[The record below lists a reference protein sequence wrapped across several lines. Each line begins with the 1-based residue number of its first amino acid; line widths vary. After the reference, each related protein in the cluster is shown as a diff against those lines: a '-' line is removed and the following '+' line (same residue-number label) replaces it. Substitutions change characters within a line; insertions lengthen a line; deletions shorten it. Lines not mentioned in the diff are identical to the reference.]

1 MNHLLRPIRTSHLN
15 LAFAGLAAVAC
26 LFLMPRAALAQ
37 AGQLAPFL
45 EDTSPLLAHTSVPGY
60 LGVDV
65 TDVDADK
72 AQALKLKDVHGALI
86 TLIDHDAPAGQI
98 GLKVNDVVLAIDGQ
112 NVADADAL
120 RRMLRDIPPGRKV
133 SLEISRDGNI
143 QTLAVQLVDRKAM
156 EHDIWTRLD
165 IDVDGIAPVAPPPT
179 MGITGS
185 DAPISSGFHMSV
197 FTSTLNVGALVEP
210 LTSQMAEYLGVQ
222 GGLMVKQVARKSEA
236 AAAGFKTFDVILK
249 VGSDS
254 ITTAADWDRDL
265 RSNQGK
271 PVQIT
276 ILRDK
281 KQQTLTLQVDSKHR
295 GAVDFEDLFS
305 SEDAPLLAGLM
316 PGFDAGF
323 GDALSAQAAADANAA
338 AEAARAQ
345 ADAIRQQI
353 DGRHLQLSQEQIE
366 QLRRQTEKL
375 RESMKNFKLDPEQL
389 DQLRQQAEK
398 LRESMKD
405 FKVDPKQ
412 MDEFRR
418 QMEQFRKNFNSQQ
431 MKQLQQQMEQFKR
444 QMEQWSE
451 QSSGNFV

>member
-15 LAFAGLAAVAC
+15 LAFAGLAVAAC
-26 LFLMPRAALAQ
+26 LLIANRPGQAQ

-72 AQALKLKDVHGALI
+72 AQALKLKDVHGAVI

-120 RRMLRDIPPGRKV
+120 RRLLRDTPPGRKV

-143 QTLAVQLVDRKAM
+143 QTMAVQLVDRKAM

-185 DAPISSGFHMSV
+185 DVPVSSGFHISV

-222 GGLMVKQVARKSEA
+222 SGLMVKQVARKSEA
-236 AAAGFKTFDVILK
+236 AASGLKAFDVILK

-265 RSNQGK
+265 RSNVGK
-271 PVQIT
+271 PVQVT

-295 GAVDFEDLFS
+295 GA
-305 SEDAPLLAGLM
+305 
-316 PGFDAGF
+316 
-323 GDALSAQAAADANAA
+323 ANAPAPA
-338 AEAARAQ
+338 A
-345 ADAIRQQI
+345 
-353 DGRHLQLSQEQIE
+353 
-366 QLRRQTEKL
+366 
-375 RESMKNFKLDPEQL
+375 
-389 DQLRQQAEK
+389 QQA
-398 LRESMKD
+398 SAGAP
-405 FKVDPKQ
+405 V
-412 MDEFRR
+412 
-418 QMEQFRKNFNSQQ
+418 
-431 MKQLQQQMEQFKR
+431 
-444 QMEQWSE
+444 
-451 QSSGNFV
+451 